1 MQRSSSARAFGL
13 GFVVWLAS
21 NAGASVLV
29 VDPSGAGGAFT
40 SLQAALDAAAPNDVI
55 RVKGGTYVEITIAK
69 PVTIVGDPM
78 PTIRPPLPPEYT
90 GTTLTCPPAITLA
103 GPGTGT
109 VTLVD
114 VKAAGFADA
123 SFFSAFDAM
132 LAGGGFTSLRIVGGS
147 VTGPDAIFSTGV
159 GLGAAA
165 IKTSIPLIHLS
176 SATIVGGENT
186 TDVPCA
192 LMPPFGPLGIDA
204 PNSTIVVLDSV
215 VHGGRGSD
223 TVSCFGGICGDGS
236 PPPCPCAYKGG
247 FGGDGIRAQRV
258 YVTNSLVTGGPGMS
272 LVSDCSGG
280 VPWGQQPDGAPY
292 APGVAV
298 IALNN
303 DLTSS
308 PPLKLGGSTTLQWSA
323 GVGQLLVL
331 STQTGVP
338 LDLARGSFFLEP
350 AAPMLIAPIA
360 SGVATATIHV
370 PSSPVWIGVPLVAQ
384 VFDATNGLTRP
395 VIDVVRP

>member
-1 MQRSSSARAFGL
+1 MQRFGSALAFGL
-13 GFVVWLAS
+13 GFTVWFAS

-29 VDPSGAGGAFT
+29 VDPSGAGGAFM

-55 RVKGGTYVEITIAK
+55 HVKGGTYVEITIAK

-78 PTIRPPLPPEYT
+78 PTIRTPLPHEYT
-90 GTTLTCPPAITLA
+90 GSTLTCPPAITLA

-123 SFFSAFDAM
+123 SFFAAFDAM

-159 GLGAAA
+159 GPGAAA
-165 IKTSIPLIHLS
+165 IKTSIPLIHLAS
-176 SATIVGGENT
+176 TTIVGGENT

-215 VHGGRGSD
+215 VRGGRGSD

-247 FGGDGIRAQRV
+247 YGGDGIRAQRV
-258 YVTNSLVTGGPGMS
+258 YVSNSLVTGGPGML
-272 LVSDCSGG
+272 LVSDCAGG

-298 IALNN
+298 VALNN

-308 PPLKLGGSTTLQWSA
+308 PPLKLGGSTTLQWNA

-338 LDLARGSFFLEP
+338 LDLAQGRFFLEP
-350 AAPMLIAPIA
+350 TAPMLIAPIA
-360 SGVATATIHV
+360 SGVATATLHV

-395 VIDVVRP
+395 VIDMVRP